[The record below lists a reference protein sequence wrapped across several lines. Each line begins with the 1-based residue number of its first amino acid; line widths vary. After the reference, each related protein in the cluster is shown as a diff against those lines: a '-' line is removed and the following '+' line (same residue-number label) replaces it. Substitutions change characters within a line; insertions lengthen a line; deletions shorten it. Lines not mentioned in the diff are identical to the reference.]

1 MAEPVDELHV
11 ELVPVHGQ
19 LGTTVTIDHRRRSIV
34 RHLIEGAQS
43 RLGAGQRLLGVELL
57 ARRMLEDAVRREDR
71 QARIVE
77 ADEHGED
84 VDVRPIGERGL
95 VAVVA
100 VGDQQLPVGE
110 RLGDPVGRETPQPRA
125 LDLEVRLA
133 VGPPRDR
140 LALVEEEER
149 LQLRAGL
156 TEQAQTAFLRDAVC
170 ALVGQDDPRL
180 VRLGPQRGH
189 KPLARTGDLVRA
201 DVVLRQPPDAL
212 GLVLEHSVGAPLAPE
227 PARFG
232 LVVGQRQM
240 DDVVRAR
247 GAEALALLGRDHVV
261 RRGDEAL
268 ERPGRLDVANG
279 AKRLDLGHRGRA

>member
-1 MAEPVDELHV
+1 M
-11 ELVPVHGQ
+11 
-19 LGTTVTIDHRRRSIV
+19 
-34 RHLIEGAQS
+34 RHLLEGAQS
-43 RLGAGQRLLGVELL
+43 RLGAGQRLLGVELF

-189 KPLARTGDLVRA
+189 EPLARTRDLVRA

-268 ERPGRLDVANG
+268 ERPGRLGVANG